1 MSKFDEIEITDD
13 ILIAFIANELADDFS
28 AYLHTWIK
36 KDGANE
42 KRYDEL
48 VKTWEFVGTIQ
59 PNPVAV
65 NVENAWQTVLDKIQ
79 PTEKSS
85 P

>member
-36 KDGANE
+36 RMALTKKDMMS
-42 KRYDEL
+42 
-48 VKTWEFVGTIQ
+48 W
-59 PNPVAV
+59 
-65 NVENAWQTVLDKIQ
+65 
-79 PTEKSS
+79 
-85 P
+85 